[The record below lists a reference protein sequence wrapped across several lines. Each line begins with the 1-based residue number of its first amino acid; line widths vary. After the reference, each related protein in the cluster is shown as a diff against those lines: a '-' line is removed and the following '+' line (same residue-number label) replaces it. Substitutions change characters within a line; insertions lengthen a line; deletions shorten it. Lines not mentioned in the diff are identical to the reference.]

1 MRTLLNREPKEKKL
15 ELEDFYEFLQ
25 NQGELGEE
33 EEEEYEGF

>member
-1 MRTLLNREPKEKKL
+1 MKF
-15 ELEDFYEFLQ
+15 ELEDFYELLQ